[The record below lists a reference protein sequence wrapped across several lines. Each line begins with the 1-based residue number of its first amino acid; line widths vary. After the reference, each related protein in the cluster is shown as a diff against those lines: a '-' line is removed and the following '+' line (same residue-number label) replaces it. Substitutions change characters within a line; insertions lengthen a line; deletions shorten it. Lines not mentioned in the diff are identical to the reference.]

1 MIEDWDKHLG
11 ASRATFLF
19 DSTVAFDG
27 SNVYRGECDASH
39 KSIPGPG
46 KGAGPNN
53 GANKGAEKD
62 GIAMAY
68 SVV

>member
-1 MIEDWDKHLG
+1 MGLMFIG
-11 ASRATFLF
+11 
-19 DSTVAFDG
+19 G
-27 SNVYRGECDASH
+27 CDASH
-39 KSIPGPG
+39 KTIPGPG

-62 GIAMAY
+62 GIAMAC